1 MSESDRIFASI
12 AIGLVMGFF
21 VFIIMW
27 CKDYLDW
34 VED

>member
-1 MSESDRIFASI
+1 MTEIDRILLSI
-12 AIGLVMGFF
+12 ALGLVVGFF
-21 VFIIMW
+21 ALIIMW